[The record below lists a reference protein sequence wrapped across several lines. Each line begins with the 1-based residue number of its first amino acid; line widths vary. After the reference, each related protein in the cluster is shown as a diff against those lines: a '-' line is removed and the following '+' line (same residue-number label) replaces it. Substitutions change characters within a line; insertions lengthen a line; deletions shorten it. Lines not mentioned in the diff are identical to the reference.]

1 MGIPEAAKTKE
12 VTIEEGHRT
21 RAGRRG
27 QTFKT
32 GERWSEVEGAVP
44 IWQGRH
50 WQPRI
55 LKENEAEGSSWEG
68 LAIM

>member
-32 GERWSEVEGAVP
+32 GERWGEVEGAVP

-50 WQPRI
+50 WQPRP
-55 LKENEAEGSSWEG
+55 
-68 LAIM
+68 